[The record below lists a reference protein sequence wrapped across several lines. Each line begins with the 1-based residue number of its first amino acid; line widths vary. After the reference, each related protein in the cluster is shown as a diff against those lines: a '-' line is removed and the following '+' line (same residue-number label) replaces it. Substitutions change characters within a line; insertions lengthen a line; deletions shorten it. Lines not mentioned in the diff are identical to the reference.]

1 MDIFKPKEEL
11 IKEQESEELVK
22 YLSAKNNIMNVIGMD
37 GLIKEISDI
46 IDKSEV
52 FSFRSEMARYVD
64 EFNPVFII
72 KYNEH
77 SVQGVSNESLE
88 ALYSDNTI
96 NKVYDEIIAPSG
108 KLIYEKVDES
118 KIMEQLE
125 GLEKDL
131 TALLLS
137 NMFGISVGKSTE
149 NIIHLRLIL

>member
-11 IKEQESEELVK
+11 IKEKESEEHVK
-22 YLSAKNNIMNVIGMD
+22 YLSAKNNIMNGIGMD

-52 FSFRSEMARYVD
+52 FTFRSEMARYVD

-72 KYNEH
+72 KYIEH
-77 SVQGVSNESLE
+77 SNQGTSNDSLE
-88 ALYSDNTI
+88 ALYSESTI

-108 KLIYEKVDES
+108 ELIYEKVDES
-118 KIMEQLE
+118 KIMEE
-125 GLEKDL
+125 MDGLEKDL

>member
-1 MDIFKPKEEL
+1 MDIFKLKEEL
-11 IKEQESEELVK
+11 IKEKESEELVK

-52 FSFRSEMARYVD
+52 FTFRSEMARYVD

-72 KYNEH
+72 KYIEH
-77 SVQGVSNESLE
+77 SNQGASSDSLE
-88 ALYSDNTI
+88 ALYSESTI

-108 KLIYEKVDES
+108 ELIYEKVDES
-118 KIMEQLE
+118 KIMEE
-125 GLEKDL
+125 MDGLEKDL

>member
-11 IKEQESEELVK
+11 IKEKESEELVK

-52 FSFRSEMARYVD
+52 FTFRSEMARYVD

-72 KYNEH
+72 KYIEH
-77 SVQGVSNESLE
+77 SNQGASNDSLE
-88 ALYSDNTI
+88 ALYSESTI

-108 KLIYEKVDES
+108 ELIYEKVDES
-118 KIMEQLE
+118 KIMEE
-125 GLEKDL
+125 MDGLEKDL

-137 NMFGISVGKSTE
+137 NMFGISVGKSSE

>member
-11 IKEQESEELVK
+11 IKEKESEELVK
-22 YLSAKNNIMNVIGMD
+22 YLSAKNNIMNAIGMD

-52 FSFRSEMARYVD
+52 FTFRSEMARYVD

-72 KYNEH
+72 KYIEH
-77 SVQGVSNESLE
+77 SKQGTSNDSLE
-88 ALYSDNTI
+88 ALYSESTI
-96 NKVYDEIIAPSG
+96 DKVYDEIIAPSG
-108 KLIYEKVDES
+108 ELIYEKVDES
-118 KIMEQLE
+118 KIMEE
-125 GLEKDL
+125 MNGLEKDL

>member
-52 FSFRSEMARYVD
+52 FTFRSEMARYVD

-72 KYNEH
+72 KYIEH
-77 SVQGVSNESLE
+77 SNQGTSNDSLE
-88 ALYSDNTI
+88 ALYSESTI

-108 KLIYEKVDES
+108 ELIYEKVDES
-118 KIMEQLE
+118 KIMEE
-125 GLEKDL
+125 MDGLEKDL

>member
-11 IKEQESEELVK
+11 IKEKESEELVK

-52 FSFRSEMARYVD
+52 FTFRSEMARYVD

-72 KYNEH
+72 KYIEH
-77 SVQGVSNESLE
+77 SAQGTSTDSLE
-88 ALYSDNTI
+88 ALYSETTI

-108 KLIYEKVDES
+108 ELIYEKVDES
-118 KIMEQLE
+118 KIMEE
-125 GLEKDL
+125 MDGLEKDL

>member
-11 IKEQESEELVK
+11 IKEKESEELVK

-52 FSFRSEMARYVD
+52 FTFRSEMARYVD

-72 KYNEH
+72 KYIEH
-77 SVQGVSNESLE
+77 SNQGASNDSLE
-88 ALYSDNTI
+88 ALYSESTI
-96 NKVYDEIIAPSG
+96 DKVYDEIIAPSG
-108 KLIYEKVDES
+108 ELIYEKVDES
-118 KIMEQLE
+118 KIMEE
-125 GLEKDL
+125 MDGLEKDL

>member
-11 IKEQESEELVK
+11 IKEKESKELVK

-52 FSFRSEMARYVD
+52 FTFRSEMARYVD

-72 KYNEH
+72 KYIEH
-77 SVQGVSNESLE
+77 SAQGASNDSLE
-88 ALYSDNTI
+88 ALYSESTI

-108 KLIYEKVDES
+108 ELIYEKVDES
-118 KIMEQLE
+118 KIMEE
-125 GLEKDL
+125 MDGLEKDL

-137 NMFGISVGKSTE
+137 NMFGISVGKSSE